1 MFWEHSYEDRLS
13 HSQRGFHAAETTHK
27 VPHSKPMGKLVY
39 KDGEYKKYGYFPNT
53 SFAPVKECC
62 E

>member
-1 MFWEHSYEDRLS
+1 MFWEHSYEDCLS
-13 HSQRGFHAAETTHK
+13 HSQRGFRDIETEYE
-27 VPHSKPMGKLVY
+27 VLHSKLKGKLVY
-39 KDGEYKKYGYFPNT
+39 MNGEYKKYGYFPNT